1 MAGFLSAA
9 IAAVGS
15 SSIGSALVR
24 ILVAYGVSR
33 LINGATGKDNNQ
45 QVDQGI
51 RLQLQPDT
59 TNPIPLLYGSAY
71 YGGNI
76 TDAQL
81 TNDNQVMWTCL
92 TLSEVDPLATVFNSD
107 PLGGLNDVPVKTNID
122 EVYWNNQRVTFQA
135 DGVTIDYVTNP
146 DGTVDKSP
154 SGLVQIYLYEKSSA
168 TPIFPS
174 GVSGTATLVDAR
186 TLFPGWT
193 MPTVG
198 APDSQAMTNLTF
210 AIVKMTY
217 NRDKGITGLPALK
230 FKVSNNIYKPGSA
243 LYHYMRNRISGAGLP
258 TSQIDSNSL
267 VALNAYSTQ
276 AVDFYNEDT
285 GAVETLGNRYQIN
298 GIINPQKSVFENI
311 NAMANAAGAFV
322 NYDIAKG
329 KWGVKINRDASPVL
343 HFDDSNIISGIDLT
357 GTSLDNQYNGI
368 ELEFPSRFLQDQ
380 YDTIKLEL
388 PQEYRN
394 ANEPDNV
401 LKVRYELLNESV
413 QARELA
419 YLELYQNRAD
429 RIITFTT
436 DYSKINVEA
445 GDVITVTNSIYGFD
459 NQQFR
464 VVRVREIE
472 SEQGGLA
479 VEITAQEYDS
489 TIYTAGGQP
498 RRPRTPTQALGIP
511 SIGAIGKPATP
522 TVVTANNNAQPSV
535 LITATVPYGI
545 VDRMEFWYSNDN
557 WATSTLLW
565 TEKNTNGA
573 PFATGNTIMFRTPNL
588 VLGEYSFKVRAGNET
603 VFGEY
608 SDASAILLWE
618 PVQTTDQVTENTT
631 FSWTDEL
638 LPILG
643 AGAIAYFAYKALYP
657 DLVKALSQ
665 TDLGKLLGIEDPEAI
680 AAAQAAL
687 EAQSAAFRIVNA
699 GGVSFSAG
707 VDDTLTFVAGDGIR
721 IDAVDVGHEI
731 IISTGRGLINEN
743 DFSKDYNSL
752 DANGSRKYLDDC
764 KAVRYWPTKHT
775 VIPAEPV
782 KALVITGA
790 STFYDECYKTTVP
803 VIVSPNLWEIG
814 IKVGET
820 KIISEDAIGYS
831 MAWTDDSPNKAL
843 RTLRVRRVTTDKYVV
858 LKWWRADPGGDLP
871 VPLNVDQCNLEPD
884 SRPLFP
890 TTDYPNYNTMIGY
903 EFASYDDLS
912 AVLGSNEEGLILV
925 NKDGVPERAITYTP
939 KPEIYVFARMCFN
952 HDGKEPQID
961 FND

>member
-45 QVDQGI
+45 AVDQGI

-107 PLGGLNDVPVKTNID
+107 PLGGTADLPVKTNVD

-154 SGLVQIYLYEKSSA
+154 QGLVQIYLYEKNSA
-168 TPIFPS
+168 TPVFPT
-174 GVSGTATLVDAR
+174 GVTGTATLVDAR
-186 TLFPGWT
+186 QLFPGWV
-193 MPTVG
+193 MPTVE

-243 LYHYMRNRISGAGLP
+243 LYHFMRNRISGAGLP

-267 VALNAYSTQ
+267 VALNAYSVE
-276 AVDFYNEDT
+276 AIDFYNEDT
-285 GAVETLGNRYQIN
+285 GAIETLGNRYQIN
-298 GIINPQKSVFENI
+298 GIVNPQQNVFANL
-311 NAMANAAGAFV
+311 NALANAAGAFI

-329 KWGVKINRDASPVL
+329 KWGVKINRDASPSL

-380 YDTIKLEL
+380 YDTIKLDL
-388 PQEYRN
+388 PTEFRN
-394 ANEPDNV
+394 DNEPDNI
-401 LKVRYELLNESV
+401 LKVRYEMLNESV

-419 YLELYQNRAD
+419 YLELYQNRSD

-436 DYSKINVEA
+436 DYSKINAEA
-445 GDVITVTNSIYGFD
+445 GDVITVTNSIYGFN

-464 VVRVREIE
+464 IVRVREIE
-472 SEQGGLA
+472 SEAGGLA

-511 SIGAIGKPATP
+511 SIGTIGKPATP

-557 WATSTLLW
+557 WATSALLW
-565 TEKNTNGA
+565 TEKNSNGA
-573 PFATGNTIMFRTPNL
+573 PFATGNTILFRTPNL
-588 VLGEYSFKVRAGNET
+588 TLGEYSFKVRAGNET

-608 SDASAILLWE
+608 SDASATILWE

-643 AGAIAYFAYKALYP
+643 AGAIAYFAYQALYP

-665 TDLGKLLGIEDPEAI
+665 TDLGKLLGITDPDEI

-687 EAQSAAFRIVNA
+687 EQQSAAFRIVNA
-699 GGVSFSAG
+699 GGISMSAG

-721 IDAVDVGHEI
+721 IDAVDLSHEI

-752 DANGSRKYLDDC
+752 DANGSVRYLDNC
-764 KAVRYWPTKHT
+764 KQVRFWPTKHT
-775 VIPAEPV
+775 VIPAVPE
-782 KALVITGA
+782 KAITVTGE
-790 STFYDECYKTTVP
+790 STYYDECYKATVP
-803 VIVSPNLWEIG
+803 VVTSDNLWELG
-814 IKVGET
+814 IKVGQT
-820 KIISEDAIGYS
+820 VTLSEDPTSYT
-831 MAWTDDSPNKAL
+831 MNWTDDSPTKGL
-843 RTLRVRRVTTDKYVV
+843 RSILVRRVTVDKYIMM
-858 LKWWRADPGGDLP
+858 KWWRPDPGGDLP
-871 VPLNVDQCNLEPD
+871 VPLAAEVCTVEPD
-884 SRPLFP
+884 QRPLFP
-890 TTDYPNYNTMIGY
+890 SVDYPNYNTMIGR
-903 EFASYDDLS
+903 EFLTYTELTNLLLNNGEGY
-912 AVLGSNEEGLILV
+912 VLAT
-925 NKDGVPERAITYTP
+925 KAGVPEQSITFTP
-939 KPEIYVFARMCFN
+939 KPELVVFARMCFN
-952 HDGKEPQID
+952 DDNKEPQID
-961 FND
+961 FNE

>member
-154 SGLVQIYLYEKSSA
+154 QGLVQIYLYEKNSA
-168 TPIFPS
+168 TPVFPT
-174 GVSGTATLVDAR
+174 GVTGTATLVDAR
-186 TLFPGWT
+186 QLFPGWV

-243 LYHYMRNRISGAGLP
+243 LYHFMRNRISGAGLP

-267 VALNAYSTQ
+267 VALNAYATQ
-276 AVDFYNEDT
+276 AIDFYNEDT
-285 GAVETLGNRYQIN
+285 GTVETLGNRYQIN
-298 GIINPQKSVFENI
+298 GIVNPQQNVFANL
-311 NAMANAAGAFV
+311 NALANAAGAFI

-329 KWGVKINRDASPVL
+329 KWGVKINRDASPSL

-357 GTSLDNQYNGI
+357 GTSLDSQYNGI

-388 PQEYRN
+388 PTEFRN
-394 ANEPDNV
+394 DNEPDNI
-401 LKVRYELLNESV
+401 LKVRYEMLNESV

-429 RIITFTT
+429 RIITFST

-445 GDVITVTNSIYGFD
+445 GDVITVTNSIYGFN

-472 SEQGGLA
+472 AENGGLA

-511 SIGAIGKPATP
+511 SIGTIGKPATP

-557 WATSTLLW
+557 WATSALLW
-565 TEKNTNGA
+565 TEKNSNGA
-573 PFATGNTIMFRTPNL
+573 PFATGNTILFRTPNL
-588 VLGEYSFKVRAGNET
+588 TLGEYSFKVRAGNET

-608 SDASAILLWE
+608 SDASAIILWE
-618 PVQTTDQVTENTT
+618 PVQTTDQVTEDTK
-631 FSWTDEL
+631 FSVSDL

-643 AGAIAYFAYKALYP
+643 AGAIAYFAYQALYP
-657 DLVKALSQ
+657 ELLKTLSQ
-665 TDLGKLLGIEDPEAI
+665 TDIGKLLGIQDPAEI

-687 EAQSAAFRIVNA
+687 EKQAAGFRIVNA
-699 GGVSFSAG
+699 GNVSFSAG

-721 IDAVDVGHEI
+721 IDAIDVGHEI

-752 DANGSRKYLDDC
+752 DANGSVRYLDDC
-764 KAVRYWPTKHT
+764 KQVRFWPTKHT
-775 VIPAEPV
+775 VIPAIPE
-782 KALVITGA
+782 KAITVTGE
-790 STFYDECYKTTVP
+790 STYYDECYKATVP
-803 VIVSPNLWEIG
+803 VVTSDNLWELG
-814 IKVGET
+814 IKVGQT
-820 KIISEDAIGYS
+820 VTLSEDPTGYT
-831 MAWTDDSPNKAL
+831 MNWTDDSPTKSL
-843 RTLRVRRVTTDKYVV
+843 RSILVRRVTVDKYIMM
-858 LKWWRADPGGDLP
+858 KWWRPDPGGDLP
-871 VPLNVDQCNLEPD
+871 VPLAAEVCTVEPD
-884 SRPLFP
+884 QRPLFP
-890 TTDYPNYNTMIGY
+890 SVDYPNYNTMIGR
-903 EFASYDDLS
+903 EFLTYTELTNLLLNNGEGY
-912 AVLGSNEEGLILV
+912 VLAT
-925 NKDGVPERAITYTP
+925 KAGVPEQSITFTP
-939 KPEIYVFARMCFN
+939 KPELVVFARMCFN
-952 HDGKEPQID
+952 DDKKEPQID
-961 FND
+961 FNE